1 MQTSEARHDQP
12 IQFGDDLSKAYAL
25 KLDRED
31 PLSHF
36 REDFIIPTKV
46 DLKSETLA
54 NSTYC
59 PTPPPE
65 LSVTT

>member
-1 MQTSEARHDQP
+1 MQTSEATHDKP
-12 IQFGDDLSKAYAL
+12 IQFGDDLSREYAL

-36 REDFIIPTKV
+36 REDFIIPTKA
-46 DLKSETLA
+46 DLKSKTLA
-54 NSTYC
+54 NSAYC

-65 LSVTT
+65 LSVIT